1 MDGGPGRLA
10 DLPPLPRRPRLT
22 HSLGAGASQP
32 RPTTQGV
39 AIDSAETDL
48 IAAQDALREAQDAT
62 EHAARAR
69 DHAII
74 RARSEGIP
82 AARIAHLL
90 NIDRQIIY
98 RVTRRK

>member
-1 MDGGPGRLA
+1 M
-10 DLPPLPRRPRLT
+10 
-22 HSLGAGASQP
+22 
-32 RPTTQGV
+32 
-39 AIDSAETDL
+39 IDAETDL

-82 AARIAHLL
+82 VARIAALL